1 MKKIFVYAMAIAS
14 IAAVSCNKIENE
26 APVTSEGKYSITATI
41 DNSDTKTAYDAE
53 GKFSW
58 VAGDKISVVVYNAE
72 SPYTTDKYSF
82 AAEADGNTATFK
94 SVGTPD
100 WTAYPKSGFAIYPNS
115 LTLGGK
121 KDSYTV
127 SLPDNYTLSSGSD
140 FTKIGI
146 PMIGTEESENVFRF
160 KTAVGILKV
169 TLTNVPVS
177 ARKLVITTSGD
188 NVSGTFPLNATT
200 AENGLAMADA
210 TSAGN
215 SITVN
220 FPQQAAGATVSILV
234 PVPAGTISAGAT
246 FAVQQSDGTAIKTTP
261 ATVRDITIERNHVL
275 PLPAISVEDW
285 VSLGTGMFMDDHGF
299 YYLGISGRSADDYA
313 SVTVEKHSTEADRY
327 RISAPYT
334 SCPSA
339 ATVLPNAAAYLYI
352 DVISGE
358 VVANHAYKYNNDK
371 IMFDA
376 PYWGYDALYHNSRI
390 IKYASDGT
398 TPANIQLAPYYYA
411 FNGDYTQANCAQNP
425 KIEIVFPGSTP
436 MLAGTFNYADGA
448 SATYD
453 SGSINVNISN
463 SYITAVKV
471 VAAASVAAGV
481 TALESDGSD
490 IYSFTATGSQT
501 ATLTDGE
508 YYLVYKVETNGHGFT
523 YKYSGKFE
531 VTSKAEIPLTAAM
544 VSVNVDAGTKDG
556 TYHYDGTGPGALVDN
571 DVTSF
576 WHTPWLSAADAAGY
590 GYTNPYSWDDLDTTY
605 GAYIDID
612 LGESKTVTSF
622 EYRACLRNAS
632 TDFPKHVIIYTSSDK
647 STWNKVGESENVCSG
662 VSAGSWIN
670 PIQCSGS
677 AARYIRFSII
687 SNTSD
692 KDLRDPSA
700 QGCTHLAEIKIYE

>member
-41 DNSDTKTAYDAE
+41 DNSDTKTAYDAD

-58 VAGDKISVVVYNAE
+58 VAGDKVSVVVYKAE

-115 LTLGGK
+115 LTLGGE

-234 PVPAGTISAGAT
+234 PVPAGKISAGAT

-275 PLPAISVEDW
+275 PLPAIAVEDW
-285 VSLGTGMFMDDHGF
+285 VSLGTGKFMDDHGF
-299 YYLGISGRSADDYA
+299 YYLGASGRSADDYA
-313 SVTVEKHSTEADRY
+313 SVTIEKHGTEAGRY
-327 RISAPYT
+327 RISAPYA
-334 SCPSA
+334 SCPST
-339 ATVLPNAAAYLYI
+339 ATVLPNAADYLYI
-352 DVISGE
+352 DTVSGD
-358 VVANHAYKYNNDK
+358 VVANHSYKFNNGSS
-371 IMFDA
+371 IMLDA
-376 PYWGYDALYHNSRI
+376 PYWGYDVLYQNSRI
-390 IKYASDGT
+390 IKYASDGI

-411 FNGDYTQANCAQNP
+411 FNGDYTLANCAQNP
-425 KIEIVFPGSTP
+425 KIEIVFPGATP
-436 MLAGTFNYADGA
+436 MLANAFNYANGA
-448 SATYD
+448 TATYD

-471 VAAASVAAGV
+471 VAAASVADGV
-481 TALESDGSD
+481 TALENGTD
-490 IYSFTATGSQT
+490 IYSFTATDSQT
-501 ATLTDGE
+501 ATLSDGD
-508 YYLVYKVETNGHGFT
+508 YYLVYKVETDGHGFT
-523 YKYSGKFE
+523 YKYSSKFE
-531 VTSKAEIPLTAAM
+531 VTSKTEISLTAGM
-544 VSVNVDAGTKDG
+544 VSVNTDAGKKDG
-556 TYHYDGTGPGALVDN
+556 TSHYDGAGPGALVDN
-571 DVTSF
+571 DITTY
-576 WHTPWLSAADAAGY
+576 WHTSYYNGY
-590 GYTNPYSWDDLDTTY
+590 SGYYEFYDLDPTY

-612 LGESKTVTSF
+612 LGASKTVTDF
-622 EYRACLRNAS
+622 EYRACLRSGAGA
-632 TDFPKHVIIYTSSDK
+632 DFPKHVIVYTSADN

-662 VSAGSWIN
+662 TAAGEWIT

-687 SNTSD
+687 SNTSN